1 MRIVLRP
8 AHRSV
13 LVALAL
19 IVPLA
24 LVGLVAAEQTAPITI
39 RAGVLIDGTGE
50 TITEARLLIQDGVI
64 IRIDRLRG
72 AVTHDL
78 SDLVVMP
85 GWIDTHVHLTAHF
98 DPDGKTHRIRNRET
112 ESQTMLYA
120 VRNAQQMLRAGF
132 TTVQSLGERL
142 DAELRDFIAQDQI
155 PGPRILTSLEA
166 VTADVGGPD
175 EIRAFIR
182 QLATDGADVIK
193 VFASE
198 SIRDGGERALS
209 DEQIKAAC
217 GEATAQGLRS
227 AVHAYGT
234 EVVSAVARAGCTS
247 IEHGNQYD
255 DEVIE
260 LIAEQGTYLDPHL
273 GLVYDNYFDNRRA
286 FLGVGNFTPTSFARM
301 EDARK
306 AGLETFRRTLKNEK
320 VKIVF
325 GSDAVAGAHGSNANE
340 LIARVEEGGQSSMG
354 AIISATSLA
363 AESLGLGD
371 QLGTL
376 AEGFTADLVAVEG
389 NPLDNIES
397 VRNVRWVMR
406 GGRVLRDDVR
416 PVAPSRP
423 SNRRDRRDRR

>member
-1 MRIVLRP
+1 MKRVLGAP
-8 AHRSV
+8 HRSV
-13 LVALAL
+13 LALMML
-19 IVPLA
+19 LA
-24 LVGLVAAEQTAPITI
+24 LVGLVVAEQNAPITV

-50 TITEARLLIQDGVI
+50 TIKEARLLIEDGVI

-78 SDLVVMP
+78 SGLVVMP

-112 ESQTMLYA
+112 ESQAMLYA

-132 TTVQSLGERL
+132 TTIQSLGGRL
-142 DAELRDFIAQDQI
+142 DAELRDFIVQGQI
-155 PGPRILTSLEA
+155 PGPRVLTSLEA
-166 VTADVGGPD
+166 VTSDIGGPD
-175 EIRAFIR
+175 EIRAFIQ

-193 VFASE
+193 VFASG

-209 DEQIKAAC
+209 DEQIEAAC
-217 GEATAQGLRS
+217 SEATAHGLRT

-247 IEHGNQYD
+247 IEQGNHYD
-255 DEVIE
+255 DDVIE
-260 LIAEQGTYLDPHL
+260 LMAEQGTYLDPHL
-273 GLVYDNYFDNRRA
+273 GLLYDNYFENRRA
-286 FLGVGNFTPTSFARM
+286 FLGVGNFTPTGYARM
-301 EDARK
+301 EEARK
-306 AGLETFRRTLKNEK
+306 IGLETFRRTLENEN

-325 GSDAVAGAHGSNANE
+325 GSDAVAGAHGSNAEE
-340 LIARVEEGGQSSMG
+340 LIARVKDGGQSAMG

-397 VRNVRWVMR
+397 VRNVRWVMK
-406 GGRVLRDDVR
+406 GGQVVRDEVP
-416 PVAPSRP
+416 PVASRP
-423 SNRRDRRDRR
+423 HNRRNRR

>member
-1 MRIVLRP
+1 M
-8 AHRSV
+8 
-13 LVALAL
+13 
-19 IVPLA
+19 
-24 LVGLVAAEQTAPITI
+24 
-39 RAGVLIDGTGE
+39 LIDGTGE
-50 TITEARLLIQDGVI
+50 TIKEARLLVEDGVI

-78 SDLVVMP
+78 SGLVVMP

-112 ESQTMLYA
+112 ESQAMLYA

-132 TTVQSLGERL
+132 TTIQSLGGRL
-142 DAELRDFIAQDQI
+142 DAELRDFIVQGQI
-155 PGPRILTSLEA
+155 PGPRVLTSLEA
-166 VTADVGGPD
+166 VTSDIGGPD
-175 EIRAFIR
+175 EIRAFIQ

-193 VFASE
+193 VFASG

-209 DEQIKAAC
+209 DEQIEAAC
-217 GEATAQGLRS
+217 SEATAHGLRT

-247 IEHGNQYD
+247 IEQGNHYD
-255 DEVIE
+255 DDVIE
-260 LIAEQGTYLDPHL
+260 LMAEQGTYLDPHL
-273 GLVYDNYFDNRRA
+273 GLLYDNYFENRRA
-286 FLGVGNFTPTSFARM
+286 FLGVGNFTPTGYARM

-306 AGLETFRRTLKNEK
+306 IGLETFRRTLENEN

-325 GSDAVAGAHGSNANE
+325 GSDAVAGAHGSNAEE
-340 LIARVEEGGQSSMG
+340 LIARVKDGGQSAMG

-397 VRNVRWVMR
+397 VRNVRWVMK
-406 GGRVLRDDVR
+406 GGQVVRDEVP
-416 PVAPSRP
+416 PVASRP
-423 SNRRDRRDRR
+423 PNRRNRR

>member
-1 MRIVLRP
+1 MRIVL
-8 AHRSV
+8 AMM
-13 LVALAL
+13 L
-19 IVPLA
+19 PLA
-24 LVGLVAAEQTAPITI
+24 LVGLVTAAQNAPITI

-50 TITEARLLIQDGVI
+50 TIKDARLLIQDGVI

-78 SDLVVMP
+78 SGLVVMP

-112 ESQTMLYA
+112 ESKMMLYA
-120 VRNAQQMLRAGF
+120 VRNALQMLRAGF
-132 TTVQSLGERL
+132 TTVQSLGARL
-142 DAELRDFIAQDQI
+142 DGELRDFIAQGEI

-166 VTADVGGPD
+166 VTSDTGGAD

-198 SIRDGGERALS
+198 SIRDGGERALT
-209 DEQIKAAC
+209 DEQIEAAC
-217 GEATAQGLRS
+217 SEATAQGLRT

-234 EVVSAVARAGCTS
+234 ELVSAVARAGCTS

-255 DEVIE
+255 DDVIE

-273 GLVYDNYFDNRRA
+273 GLVYDNYFEHRRA
-286 FLGVGNFTPTSFARM
+286 FLGVGNFTPTGYARM

-306 AGLETFRRTLKNEK
+306 AGLEIFRRTLENEN

-325 GSDAVAGAHGSNANE
+325 GSDAVAGAHGSNAEE
-340 LIARVEEGGQSSMG
+340 LIARVEDGGQSEMG

-389 NPLDNIES
+389 NPLDHIES
-397 VRNVRWVMR
+397 VRNVRWVMK
-406 GGRVLRDDVR
+406 GGRVFRDDVP
-416 PVAPSRP
+416 PVTRSRP
-423 SNRRDRRDRR
+423 PNRRNRR

>member
-1 MRIVLRP
+1 MKNALGAP
-8 AHRSV
+8 QRSV
-13 LVALAL
+13 LAL
-19 IVPLA
+19 IVLLA
-24 LVGLVAAEQTAPITI
+24 LAGLVAAQQNAPITV

-50 TITEARLLIQDGVI
+50 TIKEARLLIQDGVI

-98 DPDGKTHRIRNRET
+98 DPDGKTHRARNRET

-132 TTVQSLGERL
+132 TTVQSLGGRL
-142 DAELRDFIAQDQI
+142 DAELRDFIVQGQI
-155 PGPRILTSLEA
+155 PGPRVLTSLEA
-166 VTADVGGPD
+166 VTSDTGGPD
-175 EIRAFIR
+175 EIRAFIQ
-182 QLATDGADVIK
+182 QLATVGADVIK
-193 VFASE
+193 VFASG
-198 SIRDGGERALS
+198 SIRDGGERTLS
-209 DEQIKAAC
+209 DEQIEAAC
-217 GEATAQGLRS
+217 SEATAHGLRT

-247 IEHGNQYD
+247 IEHGNHYD
-255 DEVIE
+255 DDVIE

-273 GLVYDNYFDNRRA
+273 GLLYDNYFKNRRA
-286 FLGVGNFTPTSFARM
+286 FLGVGNFTPTGYARM

-306 AGLETFRRTLKNEK
+306 VGLETFRRTLENEN

-325 GSDAVAGAHGSNANE
+325 GSDAVAGAHGSNAEE
-340 LIARVEEGGQSSMG
+340 LIARVEDGGQSAMG

-389 NPLDNIES
+389 NPLDRIES
-397 VRNVRWVMR
+397 VRNVRWVMK
-406 GGRVLRDDVR
+406 GGQVVRDEVP

-423 SNRRDRRDRR
+423 PNRRNRR